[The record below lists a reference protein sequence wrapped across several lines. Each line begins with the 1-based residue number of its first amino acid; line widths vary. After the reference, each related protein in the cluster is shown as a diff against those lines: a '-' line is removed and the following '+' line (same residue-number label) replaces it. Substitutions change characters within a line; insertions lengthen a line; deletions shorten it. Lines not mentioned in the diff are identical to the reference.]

1 MKINIKKIETIDKND
16 LLKRVEYRYSIGDSS
31 GILKIEQS
39 MYNDIN
45 ELRYFI
51 ESIIPN
57 LYKFKTPS
65 LYIYYYK
72 NYKYSLYPNGYIGS
86 YRMY

>member
-1 MKINIKKIETIDKND
+1 MKIKIKQIETIDKND

-39 MYNDIN
+39 IYNNID

-51 ESIIPN
+51 ETVIPN
-57 LYKFKTPS
+57 LYKFDKPS

>member
-1 MKINIKKIETIDKND
+1 MKIKIKKIETIDKND

-39 MYNDIN
+39 IYNID

-51 ESIIPN
+51 ETIIPN
-57 LYKFKTPS
+57 LYKFDKPS

-72 NYKYSLYPNGYIGS
+72 NYKYSLYPNGFIGS

>member
-1 MKINIKKIETIDKND
+1 MRIKINRIDIIDKND

-39 MYNDIN
+39 IYNTIDEI
-45 ELRYFI
+45 EYFMR
-51 ESIIPN
+51 SIIPN
-57 LYKFKTPS
+57 LYKYDKRP

-72 NYKYSLYPNGYIGS
+72 NFKYSLYPDGTLGK

>member
-16 LLKRVEYRYSIGDSS
+16 FLKRVEYRYSIGDSS

-39 MYNDIN
+39 MYNNID

-51 ESIIPN
+51 ETVIPN
-57 LYKFKTPS
+57 LYKRDKSS

-72 NYKYSLYPNGYIGS
+72 NYKYSLYPNGQVGK

>member
-16 LLKRVEYRYSIGDSS
+16 LLKRVEYHYLIGDSS

-39 MYNDIN
+39 IYNNID

-57 LYKFKTPS
+57 LYKFNKPT

-86 YRMY
+86 YRMH